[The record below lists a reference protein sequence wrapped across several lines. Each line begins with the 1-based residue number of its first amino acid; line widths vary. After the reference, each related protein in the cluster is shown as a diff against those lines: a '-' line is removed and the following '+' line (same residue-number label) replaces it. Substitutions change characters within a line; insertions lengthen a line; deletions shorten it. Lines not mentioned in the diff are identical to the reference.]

1 MQLTSKYDLSKP
13 VNKDG
18 SVKKYVQYVEVL
30 QKSDELT
37 KKEILSRTGIDVSK
51 VTIRGFANKPFKLL
65 KDKKII
71 KYNRSTKKWSLDEEA
86 IPFLED
92 IKMKRK
98 EALEG

>member
-1 MQLTSKYDLSKP
+1 MQITSKYDLSKP

-30 QKSDELT
+30 ENENELT
-37 KKEILSRTGIDVSK
+37 KKEILTKTGIDVSK

-71 KYNRSTKKWSLDEEA
+71 KYNRSTKKWSLDEGSEA
-86 IPFLED
+86 FLAD
-92 IKMKRK
+92 IKVKRE
-98 EALEG
+98 EALVD